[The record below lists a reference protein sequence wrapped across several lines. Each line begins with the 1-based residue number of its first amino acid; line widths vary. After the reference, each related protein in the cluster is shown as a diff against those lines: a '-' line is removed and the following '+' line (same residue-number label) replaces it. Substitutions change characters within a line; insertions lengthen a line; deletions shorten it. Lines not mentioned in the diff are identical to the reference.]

1 VLTKRAAVDGD
12 PESFPWNRRRCALS
26 EQVSRRWD
34 KPERSRSL
42 AVCPV
47 FANKLGYLVNQKAG
61 ENFEVR
67 NIWLPKRNR
76 TQNLLVNSQ
85 VFETLCLRGFSLI
98 LRPYP

>member
-1 VLTKRAAVDGD
+1 M
-12 PESFPWNRRRCALS
+12 
-26 EQVSRRWD
+26 
-34 KPERSRSL
+34 PERGRFYRSM
-42 AVCPV
+42 AR
-47 FANKLGYLVNQKAG
+47 FANKYHGVVNQKAG
-61 ENFEVR
+61 ENFEVE

>member
-1 VLTKRAAVDGD
+1 
-12 PESFPWNRRRCALS
+12 
-26 EQVSRRWD
+26 
-34 KPERSRSL
+34 L

-47 FANKLGYLVNQKAG
+47 FANKWGYLVNQKAG

>member
-1 VLTKRAAVDGD
+1 MKPLVG
-12 PESFPWNRRRCALS
+12 SM
-26 EQVSRRWD
+26 SRF
-34 KPERSRSL
+34 S
-42 AVCPV
+42 
-47 FANKLGYLVNQKAG
+47 NKWRYVVNQKAG
-61 ENFEVR
+61 ENFEVE